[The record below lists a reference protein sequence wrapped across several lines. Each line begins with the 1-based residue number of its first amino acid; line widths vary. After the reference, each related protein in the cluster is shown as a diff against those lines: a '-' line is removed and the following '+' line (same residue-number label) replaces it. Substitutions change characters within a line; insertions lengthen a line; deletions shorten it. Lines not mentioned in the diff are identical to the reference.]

1 MDELFGA
8 AFIIILAGI
17 ALLLL
22 TQQRRTALSLPTGKL
37 IYQDA
42 PDRRG
47 EMLFSQTMKL
57 SGRPDALVREGS
69 MIIPVELKTGRTPKA
84 PYAGHIMQLAAY
96 CHLVE
101 QKYNV
106 RPTHGIIRYDE
117 GEFSIEYTAD
127 LEWKL
132 EQLVQEMHL
141 QRDQNEIHR
150 DHNHKSKCDACSF
163 WNNCSERL

>member
-22 TQQRRTALSLPTGKL
+22 TQQRRTALSLPAGKL

-42 PDRRG
+42 DRRG
-47 EMLFSQTMKL
+47 ELLFSQTLKL
-57 SGRPDALVREGS
+57 SGCPDALVREGS

-150 DHNHKSKCDACSF
+150 DHNHKSKCDSCSF